1 MTRVRIVAAL
11 CALAAL
17 LALPSAAPASTPAI
31 TMLQKVNAFRAQNGL
46 PPVHLSRSLVHSA
59 TAYSHHM
66 MSSGY
71 FGHAS
76 RIHASRRFRTLGEII
91 EIHTGSRPNIGL
103 TFSDWVHS
111 GPHRSVMLYRAF
123 RYAGA
128 GYVTGRFRGHKA
140 TIWTMHFG
148 R

>member
-1 MTRVRIVAAL
+1 MSRVRIVAAL
-11 CALAAL
+11 CAFAAL
-17 LALPSAAPASTPAI
+17 LALPSAAPASSPAI

-59 TAYSHHM
+59 TAYSRHM

-76 RIHASRRFRTLGEII
+76 RIHASRRFRTVGEVI
-91 EIHTGSRPNIGL
+91 EIHRGSSANVGL

-111 GPHRSVMLYRAF
+111 GPHRAVMLYRGF
-123 RYAGA
+123 RFAGA
-128 GYVTGRFRGHKA
+128 GYVTGNFHGRRS